1 MKRKLIYT
9 LITFVVFITACKQYE
24 HSQIEDTL
32 ISSYE
37 ELKGKT
43 TIQNYDFTPNWSKR
57 QSVNGGYYIPL
68 SSDNN
73 RFSKTSDSTIYSL
86 ADKTWLFAF
95 KNDDKWEFKVL
106 TVFPDDIN
114 EVKSGGVIVSED
126 LLTGKTSF
134 VNYLN
139 NKLVSRNDIVKIYAS
154 SNSKLAK
161 ERLKNCRMMWY
172 QVCLDGTDI
181 CSSGWK
187 EVCSDDI
194 VDPSFPDFPPF
205 PDGCD
210 GCSSGGGGGGIGGGS
225 NGDGGTKPPIDPNQ
239 DQEIIDSLQGYPCAQ
254 SILANIPNLENEIS
268 KWLNS
273 VFSNNTAF
281 NITFSDAPQ
290 FVGTKIDAEHSSF
303 GSVGGQTHKIIINPD
318 VLNKSSK
325 EYIAATM
332 FHEALHGFLNYER
345 TRLITEG
352 KGDQFGILYSGW
364 TAVNV
369 NGQQRFV
376 NQHNSFGTQLDK
388 LVQAIQSFN
397 PNLSKYDA
405 LALAKNGIVNNLDAV
420 ESSVNSTHRDGKAGT
435 KCD

>member
-1 MKRKLIYT
+1 M
-9 LITFVVFITACKQYE
+9 
-24 HSQIEDTL
+24 
-32 ISSYE
+32 
-37 ELKGKT
+37 
-43 TIQNYDFTPNWSKR
+43 
-57 QSVNGGYYIPL
+57 
-68 SSDNN
+68 
-73 RFSKTSDSTIYSL
+73 

-210 GCSSGGGGGGIGGGS
+210 GCSSGGG

-254 SILANIPNLENEIS
+254 SILANIPNLEN
-268 KWLNS
+268 
-273 VFSNNTAF
+273 
-281 NITFSDAPQ
+281 
-290 FVGTKIDAEHSSF
+290 
-303 GSVGGQTHKIIINPD
+303 
-318 VLNKSSK
+318 
-325 EYIAATM
+325 
-332 FHEALHGFLNYER
+332 
-345 TRLITEG
+345 
-352 KGDQFGILYSGW
+352 
-364 TAVNV
+364 
-369 NGQQRFV
+369 
-376 NQHNSFGTQLDK
+376 
-388 LVQAIQSFN
+388 
-397 PNLSKYDA
+397 
-405 LALAKNGIVNNLDAV
+405 
-420 ESSVNSTHRDGKAGT
+420 
-435 KCD
+435 